1 MIMKKKLKYDNLITL
16 IFLCLLVV
24 TLIYNITF
32 QSGSKVQRI
41 VLCFASVIVTKIF
54 FSITFLKKSKATY
67 VSTILFIIISMYLGN
82 ILNFYTYIPSYDK
95 ILHLSS
101 GMIIGIIGIVIYA
114 YFTKDE
120 LKKINPMFMVF
131 FSIIFTIAL
140 AAGWEIWEFT
150 TDRVFG
156 LQSQLNS
163 LVDTMTDIICG
174 TVGGLIVLIPI
185 YKFAK
190 GKKNRF
196 LEAIINEIL
205 E

>member
-1 MIMKKKLKYDNLITL
+1 MKKKLKYDNLITL

-41 VLCFASVIVTKIF
+41 VLCFACVIVTKIF

-101 GMIIGIIGIVIYA
+101 GMIIGIIGIIIYA

>member
-1 MIMKKKLKYDNLITL
+1 MKKRLTYDNLITL
-16 IFLCLLVV
+16 TFLCLLAV

-32 QSGSKVQRI
+32 QSGSKLQRI
-41 VLCFASVIVTKIF
+41 ILCFVAVIATKIF
-54 FSITFLKKSKATY
+54 FSVTFLKKSKATY

-82 ILNFYTYIPSYDK
+82 ILNFYTYISNYDK
-95 ILHLSS
+95 ILHLAS
-101 GMIIGIIGIVIYA
+101 GGIIGIVSVIIYA
-114 YFTKDE
+114 YFIKDE
-120 LKKINPMFMVF
+120 LDKINPMFMVF

-140 AAGWEIWEFT
+140 AGGWEIWEFT
-150 TDRVFG
+150 TDRLFG
-156 LQSQLNS
+156 LESQLNS

-174 TVGGLIVLIPI
+174 TIGGGIVLIPI

-205 E
+205 D

>member
-41 VLCFASVIVTKIF
+41 VLCFACVIVTKIF